1 MKHIKIYYN
10 KEYMENIENINIE
23 KFKTII
29 LDFINDLSLTF
40 PEYVLLW
47 NKWND
52 ANDLEYQELYKYCV
66 SIYPERFFDILYQ
79 NDEIFTL
86 ENESNTLFLPN
97 VEFKMLFN
105 CENVSEKTKN
115 TMWKYLQL
123 ILITIVNQVNHKSI
137 FGETANLFEGVDEE
151 LLQEKLTETIEGLT
165 HFFKNTNM
173 EDNENAQCN
182 YDGDDDEAVPM
193 PEDEDYEPSSTKG
206 KAGGGFPDFG
216 NMGNIHEHL
225 KTLFDGKI
233 GKIAKDIAE
242 DFSEEIMDM
251 FKGDENVKDTK
262 DIFKKL
268 MHNPKKLMEL
278 FKSIGSKINEK
289 MSSGDISKEE
299 VMKEASEIMSKMKG
313 MGDMGKFE
321 DIIKNM
327 ANMKGFGGKNMK
339 FNANAFNQM
348 KNSFGQRERMK
359 SKLEKRNEQR
369 KQDFVLEKKTQ
380 ENGSGEYVFK
390 LPEEGLQ
397 PKSQAKPAIHDNWLD
412 EPALVQNK
420 KAHNSESTK
429 PKKKKNKNKK

>member
-1 MKHIKIYYN
+1 
-10 KEYMENIENINIE
+10 MENIENINIE

-66 SIYPERFFDILYQ
+66 SVYPERFFDILYQ

-173 EDNENAQCN
+173 EDNENVESN
-182 YDGDDDEAVPM
+182 DDDHDEADPM

-206 KAGGGFPDFG
+206 KAGGFGGFPDFA

-339 FNANAFNQM
+339 FNSNAFNQM

-390 LPEEGLQ
+390 LPEEGVQ

-412 EPALVQNK
+412 EPAVVQNK
-420 KAHNSESTK
+420 KASNSESTK

>member
-1 MKHIKIYYN
+1 
-10 KEYMENIENINIE
+10 MENTDNDNID

-29 LDFINDLSLTF
+29 LDFINDLSTTF

-47 NKWND
+47 DKWKD
-52 ANDLEYQELYKYCV
+52 ASVLEYQELYTYCISV
-66 SIYPERFFDILYQ
+66 YPERFFDILYQ
-79 NDEIFTL
+79 NDEIFNV
-86 ENESNTLFLPN
+86 ENESNTFFLPN
-97 VEFKMLFN
+97 VDFKILFN
-105 CENVSEKTKN
+105 CENVSEKTKD

-123 ILITIVNQVNHKSI
+123 ILITIVNRVNNKSF

-165 HFFKNTNM
+165 DFFKNTNS
-173 EDNENAQCN
+173 ENDNDETPSEEYNENH
-182 YDGDDDEAVPM
+182 DDA
-193 PEDEDYEPSSTKG
+193 SSSKDS
-206 KAGGGFPDFG
+206 GFNGFSDFG

-242 DFSEEIMDM
+242 DFSEDIMEM

-268 MHNPKKLMEL
+268 MHNPKKLMDL
-278 FKSIGSKINEK
+278 FKSIGTKINEK

-348 KNSFGQRERMK
+348 KSSFDQRERMK
-359 SKLEKRNEQR
+359 TKLEKRNEQR
-369 KQDFVLEKKTQ
+369 KQEYVLEKKNQ
-380 ENGSGEYVFK
+380 EGNGEYVFK
-390 LPEEGLQ
+390 LPEEGSQ
-397 PKSQAKPAIHDNWLD
+397 PKSQAKPANHDNWLD
-412 EPALVQNK
+412 EPVVQNK
-420 KAHNSESTK
+420 KTSNSESTK

>member
-1 MKHIKIYYN
+1 MKHIKIYYI
-10 KEYMENIENINIE
+10 KEYMENSEYTNID

-29 LDFINDLSLTF
+29 LDFINDLSITF

-47 NKWND
+47 NKWKD

-66 SIYPERFFDILYQ
+66 SVYPERFFDILYQ
-79 NDEIFTL
+79 NDEIFTM

-97 VEFKMLFN
+97 VDFKMLFN

-165 HFFKNTNM
+165 DFFKNTPM
-173 EDNENAQCN
+173 ENDENAE
-182 YDGDDDEAVPM
+182 GDTDEHQNEDDAN
-193 PEDEDYEPSSTKG
+193 G
-206 KAGGGFPDFG
+206 NAGASAGTGAGFSGFPDFG

-242 DFSEEIMDM
+242 DFSEDIMEM

-268 MHNPKKLMEL
+268 MHNPKKLMDL

-327 ANMKGFGGKNMK
+327 ANMKGLGGKNMK
-339 FNANAFNQM
+339 FNSNAFNQM

-359 SKLEKRNEQR
+359 SKLEKRNEQK
-369 KQDFVLEKKTQ
+369 KQDFVLEKKNQ
-380 ENGSGEYVFK
+380 EGSENSGEYVFK

-397 PKSQAKPAIHDNWLD
+397 PKSQAKPANHDDWLD
-412 EPALVQNK
+412 EPVSQNK
-420 KAHNSESTK
+420 KNSNTESTK

>member
-1 MKHIKIYYN
+1 MKYIKIYYI
-10 KEYMENIENINIE
+10 KTYMENIDDSNID

-29 LDFINDLSLTF
+29 LDFINDLSTTF

-52 ANDLEYQELYKYCV
+52 ATISEYQELYKYCISV
-66 SIYPERFFDILYQ
+66 YPERFFDILYQ

-86 ENESNTLFLPN
+86 GSESNTFFLPN
-97 VEFKMLFN
+97 VDFKLLFN
-105 CENVSEKTKN
+105 CENVSDKTKN

-123 ILITIVNQVNHKSI
+123 ILITIVNRVNHKSI

-151 LLQEKLTETIEGLT
+151 ILQEKLTETIEGLT
-165 HFFKNTNM
+165 DFFKNANM
-173 EDNENAQCN
+173 
-182 YDGDDDEAVPM
+182 DDDLENEEAHGAQ
-193 PEDEDYEPSSTKG
+193 EDSAEPDSSSKESG
-206 KAGGGFPDFG
+206 FGSGFPDFG

-242 DFSEEIMDM
+242 DFSEDIMEM
-251 FKGDENVKDTK
+251 FKGDENVKNTK

-268 MHNPKKLMEL
+268 MHNPKKLMDL
-278 FKSIGSKINEK
+278 FKSIGAKINEK

-348 KNSFGQRERMK
+348 QNSFGQRERMK
-359 SKLEKRNEQR
+359 NKLEKRNQQR
-369 KQDFVLEKKTQ
+369 NQDFVLEKKNQ
-380 ENGSGEYVFK
+380 ENGGGEYVFK
-390 LPEEGLQ
+390 LPEEGSQ
-397 PKSQAKPAIHDNWLD
+397 PKSQAKPANHDNWLD
-412 EPALVQNK
+412 EPVVHNK
-420 KAHNSESTK
+420 KASSGESTK

>member
-29 LDFINDLSLTF
+29 LDFINDLSITF

-66 SIYPERFFDILYQ
+66 SVYPERFFDILYQ

-173 EDNENAQCN
+173 EDNENVESN
-182 YDGDDDEAVPM
+182 DGDDDDADPM
-193 PEDEDYEPSSTKG
+193 SEDEDYEPSFTKG
-206 KAGGGFPDFG
+206 KA
-216 NMGNIHEHL
+216 
-225 KTLFDGKI
+225 
-233 GKIAKDIAE
+233 
-242 DFSEEIMDM
+242 
-251 FKGDENVKDTK
+251 
-262 DIFKKL
+262 
-268 MHNPKKLMEL
+268 
-278 FKSIGSKINEK
+278 
-289 MSSGDISKEE
+289 
-299 VMKEASEIMSKMKG
+299 
-313 MGDMGKFE
+313 
-321 DIIKNM
+321 
-327 ANMKGFGGKNMK
+327 
-339 FNANAFNQM
+339 
-348 KNSFGQRERMK
+348 
-359 SKLEKRNEQR
+359 
-369 KQDFVLEKKTQ
+369 
-380 ENGSGEYVFK
+380 
-390 LPEEGLQ
+390 
-397 PKSQAKPAIHDNWLD
+397 
-412 EPALVQNK
+412 
-420 KAHNSESTK
+420 
-429 PKKKKNKNKK
+429 

>member
-1 MKHIKIYYN
+1 
-10 KEYMENIENINIE
+10 MENTDNDNID

-29 LDFINDLSLTF
+29 LDFINDLSTTF

-47 NKWND
+47 DKWKD
-52 ANDLEYQELYKYCV
+52 ASVLEYQELYTYCISV
-66 SIYPERFFDILYQ
+66 YPERFFDILYQ
-79 NDEIFTL
+79 NDEIFNV
-86 ENESNTLFLPN
+86 ENESNTFFLPN
-97 VEFKMLFN
+97 VDFKILFN
-105 CENVSEKTKN
+105 CENVSEKTKD

-123 ILITIVNQVNHKSI
+123 ILITIVNRVNNKSF

-165 HFFKNTNM
+165 DFFKNTNS
-173 EDNENAQCN
+173 ENDNDETPSEEYNEN
-182 YDGDDDEAVPM
+182 DDDA
-193 PEDEDYEPSSTKG
+193 SSSKDS
-206 KAGGGFPDFG
+206 GFNGFSDFG

-242 DFSEEIMDM
+242 DFSEDIMEM

-268 MHNPKKLMEL
+268 MHNPKKLMDL
-278 FKSIGSKINEK
+278 FKSIGTKINEK

-348 KNSFGQRERMK
+348 KSSFDQRERMK
-359 SKLEKRNEQR
+359 TKLEKRNEQR
-369 KQDFVLEKKTQ
+369 KQEYVLEKKNQ
-380 ENGSGEYVFK
+380 EGNGEYVFK
-390 LPEEGLQ
+390 LPEEGSQ
-397 PKSQAKPAIHDNWLD
+397 PKSQAKPANHDNWLD
-412 EPALVQNK
+412 EPVVQNK
-420 KAHNSESTK
+420 KTSNSESTK